1 MAFNSIRR
9 FIPGAVLGA
18 LALFGFGAAGAT
30 SARAQVRI
38 VRPPV
43 VVVQRPFFGRPWWG
57 WGWGPP
63 YYSSYYYDPIAYQRE
78 LGFRDGFNKGKS
90 DARHSR
96 PDDPNSHKD
105 YRNSSSITYRNAF
118 LQGYEAA
125 FKDQRQK

>member
-1 MAFNSIRR
+1 MRFNRITGL
-9 FIPGAVLGA
+9 FAGIVLAVLA
-18 LALFGFGAAGAT
+18 LLGFGAAGEA
-30 SARAQVRI
+30 SARAQVRV

-63 YYSSYYYDPIAYQRE
+63 YYYNQYYDPIAYQRE
-78 LGFRDGFNKGKS
+78 QGFRDGFNKGKS
-90 DARHSR
+90 DARHGK

-118 LQGYEAA
+118 LQGYSTA
-125 FKDQRQK
+125 FKDQRLR